1 MRVGNVASDMGIRPV
16 LAVMVAA
23 ALLGGC
29 AGTDSPGGSDV
40 SPSAPPP
47 SPSASPSLPEDLP
60 TPTPSGKPS
69 GPAATIEVSGTV
81 VEGVEMGCRLIDQYL
96 LLPGPGI
103 NRDDLRVGATLTVR
117 GRVERGMM
125 TTCQQ
130 GTPLVVTEIVS
141 R

>member
-1 MRVGNVASDMGIRPV
+1 M
-16 LAVMVAA
+16 
-23 ALLGGC
+23 
-29 AGTDSPGGSDV
+29 SPT
-40 SPSAPPP
+40 PPP
-47 SPSASPSLPEDLP
+47 SPSASPSPSSPEDLP

-69 GPAATIEVSGTV
+69 GSAATIEISGTV
-81 VEGVEMGCRLIDQYL
+81 VEGVEMGCRLLDQYL

-130 GTPLVVTEIVS
+130 GTPFVVTEIVS

>member
-1 MRVGNVASDMGIRPV
+1 MGIRRA
-16 LAVMVAA
+16 LAVLVVAV

-29 AGTDSPGGSDV
+29 AGTDPDEPGGDV
-40 SPSAPPP
+40 V
-47 SPSASPSLPEDLP
+47 SPSASPSVPEDLP

-69 GPAATIEVSGTV
+69 GGELIEISGTV

-96 LLPGPGI
+96 LMPGPGI
-103 NRDDLRVGATLTVR
+103 NGADLRAGATLTVR
-117 GRVERGMM
+117 GRVRQDMM

-130 GTPLVVTEIVS
+130 GTPFEVTEIVS